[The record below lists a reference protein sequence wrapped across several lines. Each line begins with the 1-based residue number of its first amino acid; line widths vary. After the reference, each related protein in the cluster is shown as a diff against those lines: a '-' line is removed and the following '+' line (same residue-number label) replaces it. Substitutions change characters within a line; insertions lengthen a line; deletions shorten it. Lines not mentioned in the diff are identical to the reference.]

1 MPCTHGTQRRIQH
14 YPSVTYYPS
23 IPPQLSAGST
33 HVQWTT
39 DMNGKQTL
47 GLTQAAAITEERCA
61 ETCCGDPHC
70 ETYQYCNS
78 SACGSGPPQQGSC
91 WIGKV
96 TGSKSQPSAGWVG
109 KARTVA
115 PGPSPSPNG
124 TTSCTEEWCR
134 VTTDD
139 SKWRTVDV
147 PHDVRR
153 C

>member
-1 MPCTHGTQRRIQH
+1 M
-14 YPSVTYYPS
+14 
-23 IPPQLSAGST
+23 
-33 HVQWTT
+33 
-39 DMNGKQTL
+39 DGKQTL

-61 ETCCGDPHC
+61 ETCCGDPTC

-78 SACGSGPPQQGSC
+78 SACGSGPPQQGAC
-91 WIGKV
+91 WVGKV
-96 TGSKSQPSAGWVG
+96 TGAKSQPSAGWIG

-115 PGPSPSPNG
+115 PGPSPSNS
-124 TTSCTEEWCR
+124 TTTCTEEWCR

-153 C
+153 CRSNDRPTTALSPPTQARFRAGYALVRARRAVNA